1 MTTSVDM
8 TAALGLAREVAAFA
22 PAVYRIA
29 EHLAAQRAQAVSA
42 DKACRYRGQKGAM
55 CAVGCLIPDE
65 EYDPEMEGSSA
76 LEVLEGWPDA
86 LEAMGIDS
94 AFVPEVMDEIQSYHD
109 SLRADPE
116 SPTYGTRLEE
126 FKDRPDKE
134 LACQISADL
143 SAIVAQVVGKELGDE
158 H

>member
-22 PAVYRIA
+22 PAVHQIA
-29 EHLAAQRAQAVSA
+29 THLAAQRGQAVSA
-42 DKACRYRGQKGAM
+42 DKACRYRGDGGRM

-76 LEVLEGWPDA
+76 DDVFAEWPEA
-86 LEAMGIDS
+86 LEAIGIDS
-94 AFVPEVMDEIQSYHD
+94 TYAPEVMTGIQAYHD
-109 SLRADPE
+109 GVTATGIPDYE
-116 SPTYGTRLEE
+116 TRLEE
-126 FKDRPDKE
+126 FKDKPDE
-134 LACQISADL
+134 DLACQISADL
-143 SAIVAQVVGKELGDE
+143 SAIVAQVVGDE